1 MGSLQGQQLPSHS
14 VSVRAG
20 PETAG
25 PASAW
30 LLRGP
35 FTHTHTHTRAQPFQL
50 RDFNAG
56 ALFVLPSVGH
66 MQLCLLSLT
75 QQALSLSVCR
85 KLDGL
90 LWARPRHPQL
100 GGLRE
105 VPLVPG
111 LQRRPVLQRVAG
123 RWAALAE
130 VRRCRPAGGSL
141 ALRFASWL
149 PAPEPPPHA
158 AARHSGPSGRQTL
171 AFPGGLRAFLHGTWT
186 ASFDIN

>member
-1 MGSLQGQQLPSHS
+1 MQGQQLLSHS

-25 PASAW
+25 PVSAW

-35 FTHTHTHTRAQPFQL
+35 FTDTHTLARTQPFQL
-50 RDFNAG
+50 RGLNAG
-56 ALFVLPSVGH
+56 ALLGLPGVGH
-66 MQLCLLSLT
+66 VQLCLLSPT

-90 LWARPRHPQL
+90 LRARPRHPQL
-100 GGLRE
+100 GSLRE

-111 LQRRPVLQRVAG
+111 LQRRSVLQRVAW

-141 ALRFASWL
+141 ALRFAPWF
-149 PAPEPPPHA
+149 PAP
-158 AARHSGPSGRQTL
+158 GPLPTPRSHPSTQDHPLSR
-171 AFPGGLRAFLHGTWT
+171 PWPFLQV
-186 ASFDIN
+186 

>member
-111 LQRRPVLQRVAG
+111 LQRRPVLQRVAR

-158 AARHSGPSGRQTL
+158 AARHSGPSVGR
-171 AFPGGLRAFLHGTWT
+171 PWPFLEG
-186 ASFDIN
+186 

>member
-1 MGSLQGQQLPSHS
+1 MQGQQLPSHS

-25 PASAW
+25 PVSAW

-35 FTHTHTHTRAQPFQL
+35 FADTHTHWHVHSPFSSATL
-50 RDFNAG
+50 MLVHFSDCW
-56 ALFVLPSVGH
+56 VCHV
-66 MQLCLLSLT
+66 QLCLLSPT

-90 LWARPRHPQL
+90 LRARPRHPQL
-100 GGLRE
+100 GSLRE

-111 LQRRPVLQRVAG
+111 LQRQPVLQCIAG

-141 ALRFASWL
+141 ALRFAPWF
-149 PAPEPPPHA
+149 PAPSPLPTPRSH
-158 AARHSGPSGRQTL
+158 PSTRDHPL
-171 AFPGGLRAFLHGTWT
+171 SRPWPFLQV
-186 ASFDIN
+186 

>member
-1 MGSLQGQQLPSHS
+1 MWWGPCRDSSSHLT
-14 VSVRAG
+14 VFLRAG
-20 PETAG
+20 PETVG
-25 PASAW
+25 PAFAW

-35 FTHTHTHTRAQPFQL
+35 FTDTHTLTRTQPFQL

-66 MQLCLLSLT
+66 MQLCLLLPT

-90 LWARPRHPQL
+90 LRARPRHPQL
-100 GGLRE
+100 GGFRE

-130 VRRCRPAGGSL
+130 VRRCCPAGGSL

-149 PAPEPPPHA
+149 PAPGPPPHA
-158 AARHSGPSGRQTL
+158 AAGP
-171 AFPGGLRAFLHGTWT
+171 FLEG
-186 ASFDIN
+186 